1 MDATII
7 FPLIKETSVFLY
19 SVLTILC
26 NSYLW
31 MEDIGIMMDI
41 RVGMMQS
48 EEKNIFKLENL
59 L

>member
-1 MDATII
+1 MDATIV

-48 EEKNIFKLENL
+48 EEENIFKLENL